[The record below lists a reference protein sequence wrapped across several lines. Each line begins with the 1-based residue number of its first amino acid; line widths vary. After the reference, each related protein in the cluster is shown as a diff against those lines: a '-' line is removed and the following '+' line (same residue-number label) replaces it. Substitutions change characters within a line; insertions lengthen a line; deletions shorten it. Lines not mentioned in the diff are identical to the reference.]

1 MPERDAMNQASIPL
15 LPPTAELES
24 WQVLKK
30 LSVARGH
37 LGELKGLSKSIPNE
51 RILINTL
58 ALQEAK
64 ASSEI
69 ENIITTHD
77 ELYRVNLLP
86 DRYNNAAAKE
96 VSRYVM
102 ALNKAF
108 SLIRKDKLLTLNNI
122 IEVHG
127 VLEENDAGFR
137 KLPGTVIKNE
147 QTGETVHTPPQNHA
161 EIVTLMNNLEQFMN
175 DPDMCDADP
184 LIKMAVIHHQFET
197 IHPFYDGN
205 GRTGRIINIIYLVTQ
220 GLLDL
225 PVLYLSRHIT
235 RNKSEYYQL
244 LQSTHETAD
253 WEAWILYMLDG
264 VIETSLRT
272 LMTVNNIKEAMS
284 HFKHRVR
291 SALPR
296 IYSQD
301 LVNSLFRHPYKT
313 IATMQRDLSVSRL
326 TASRYLNLLLEEEL
340 LEKFKSGRHSI
351 YVNRAL
357 FDLLLD
363 APNA

>member
-24 WQVLKK
+24 RQVLKK
-30 LSVARGH
+30 LAPAKGH

-77 ELYRVNLLP
+77 ELYRVSLLP
-86 DRYNNAAAKE
+86 ERYNNAAAKE
-96 VSRYVM
+96 VSRYVT

-108 SLIRKDKLLTLNNI
+108 ALTRKNKLLTVNSI
-122 IEVHG
+122 IEIHR
-127 VLEENDAGFR
+127 VLEQNDSGFR

-147 QTGETVHTPPQNHA
+147 QTGEIVHTPPQSHA
-161 EIVTLMNNLEQFMN
+161 EIVSLMKNLEQFMN

-220 GLLDL
+220 GVLDL
-225 PVLYLSRHIT
+225 PVLYLSRHIIQH
-235 RNKSEYYQL
+235 KSEYYQL
-244 LQSTHETAD
+244 LQSTHGTNA
-253 WEAWILYMLDG
+253 WEPWILYMLDG

-272 LMTVNNIKEAMS
+272 LKTVNSIKEAMS
-284 HFKHRVR
+284 HVKHRIR

-301 LVNSLFRHPYKT
+301 LINSLFGHPYTT
-313 IATMQRDLSVSRL
+313 IATMQRDISVSRL
-326 TASRYLNLLLEEEL
+326 TATRYLNLLVEREL
-340 LEKFKSGRHSI
+340 LEKFKSGRQII
-351 YVNRAL
+351 YMNRIL

-363 APNA
+363 RPGT